1 MSGVQLEKQANRQI
15 ATSEHKLGK
24 KKRKPLE
31 KAWLETEQDCWEKY
45 NASNI
50 QKRHSNDVYVEI
62 TKSHYGKSIWRT
74 SLVPS
79 DFLLRGY

>member
-1 MSGVQLEKQANRQI
+1 MSVVQLEKQANRQI

-24 KKRKPLE
+24 KE
-31 KAWLETEQDCWEKY
+31 KASEKSWLETEQDCWEKY

-62 TKSHYGKSIWRT
+62 TKSHYDKSIWRT

-79 DFLLRGY
+79 DSLLRGY